1 MSTEVTAAKNALEG
15 FATYLETFWSDQ
27 PFHSAIG
34 GWNMVPIRTSDMAA
48 RVRHL
53 SARLDEV
60 SYSEISEILKNRL
73 RELPE
78 NIAWFQSNAI
88 PHLPS
93 SNAPTILS
101 NFDYL
106 LTNFEFLLPRP
117 SFPDWEKLEKSDLI
131 PKSLARRLRSLE
143 SAVSRLAPRAES
155 LEGQVRVIT
164 DAHQA
169 ALDLPTDL
177 QSLQE
182 ARDEISR
189 KASDVLELAERI
201 SATMERVESDAK
213 SVAERE
219 ASVEKLVINVEA
231 AYSAATTKG
240 LAGAFTE
247 RAQSLT
253 SSTRYWVGLLS
264 ASLILG
270 AIIGYIRLDAF
281 QEIAATKGIE
291 PQTIWINAAMSFLA
305 IAAPVWFAWLATR
318 QIGQRFRLAEDYA
331 FKASVARAYE
341 GYRKEAARL
350 DPDLEA
356 RLFASALDR
365 LDEPPLRF
373 LSTEEHGSPYE
384 SLLASAGF
392 QKALE
397 KIPSLRDTVAAALE
411 RAGGGRNRVEISSP
425 VAASE

>member
-1 MSTEVTAAKNALEG
+1 MEHSTDP
-15 FATYLETFWSDQ
+15 YLRY
-27 PFHSAIG
+27 G
-34 GWNMVPIRTSDMAA
+34 G
-48 RVRHL
+48 RVRKL
-53 SARLDEV
+53 ASRLDSLTEEDT
-60 SYSEISEILKNRL
+60 SPLLQRTLN
-73 RELPE
+73 ELPT
-78 NIAWFQSNAI
+78 NIAWIQNNVI
-88 PHLPS
+88 PQIKGG
-93 SNAPTILS
+93 NFPTVLS
-101 NFDYL
+101 NFDY
-106 LTNFEFLLPRP
+106 FLSNIEWQLP
-117 SFPDWEKLEKSDLI
+117 SESNVQWEKIERSNLVPRD
-131 PKSLARRLRSLE
+131 LARKIRSIE
-143 SAVSRLAPRAES
+143 SAIARLAPRTEEIDA
-155 LEGQVRVIT
+155 QVKVINE
-164 DAHQA
+164 AHQS

-182 ARDEISR
+182 AREEIGKKTAEAQSNLDKSISVLGGVKR
-189 KASDVLELAERI
+189 NADVI
-201 SATMERVESDAK
+201 AK
-213 SVAERE
+213 SEQE
-219 ASVEKLVINVEA
+219 ARQLISNIEA

-247 RAQSLT
+247 RANSLT
-253 SSTRYWVGLLS
+253 ASTRYWVGLLS
-264 ASLILG
+264 VALLLG
-270 AIIGYIRLDAF
+270 AAIGYVRLDAF
-281 QEIAATKGIE
+281 QALIGKPGVDL
-291 PQTIWINAAMSFLA
+291 QTVWINAAMSLLA

-397 KIPSLRDTVAAALE
+397 KIPRLRDAAAAALD
-411 RAGGGRNRVEISSP
+411 RAGGGRNRVEISPLGS
-425 VAASE
+425 ATE

>member
-1 MSTEVTAAKNALEG
+1 MSTETTAAKNALEA
-15 FATYLETFWSDQ
+15 FATHLESIWPEQSFSNQ
-27 PFHSAIG
+27 IG
-34 GWNMVPIRTSDMAA
+34 GWNTLPIRTSDMGG
-48 RVRHL
+48 RVRKL
-53 SARLDEV
+53 ASRLDSLTEEDT
-60 SYSEISEILKNRL
+60 SSLLQRTLN
-73 RELPE
+73 ELPT
-78 NIAWFQSNAI
+78 NIAWIQNNVI
-88 PHLPS
+88 PQIKGG
-93 SNAPTILS
+93 NFPTVLS
-101 NFDYL
+101 NFDYFIS
-106 LTNFEFLLPRP
+106 NIEWQLP
-117 SFPDWEKLEKSDLI
+117 SESNVQWEKIERSNLVPRD
-131 PKSLARRLRSLE
+131 LARKIRSIE
-143 SAVSRLAPRAES
+143 SAIARLAPRTEEIDA
-155 LEGQVRVIT
+155 QVKVINE
-164 DAHQA
+164 AHQS

-182 ARDEISR
+182 AREEIGKKTAEAQSNLDKSISVLGGVER
-189 KASDVLELAERI
+189 NADVI
-201 SATMERVESDAK
+201 AK
-213 SVAERE
+213 SEQETRQLI
-219 ASVEKLVINVEA
+219 SNIEA

-247 RAQSLT
+247 RANSLT
-253 SSTRYWVGLLS
+253 ASTRYWVGLLS
-264 ASLILG
+264 VALLLG
-270 AIIGYIRLDAF
+270 AAIGYVRLDAF
-281 QEIAATKGIE
+281 QALIGKPGVDL
-291 PQTIWINAAMSFLA
+291 QTVWINAAMSLLA

-397 KIPSLRDTVAAALE
+397 KIPSLRDAAAAALD
-411 RAGGGRNRVEISSP
+411 RAGGGRNRVEISPLGS
-425 VAASE
+425 ATE